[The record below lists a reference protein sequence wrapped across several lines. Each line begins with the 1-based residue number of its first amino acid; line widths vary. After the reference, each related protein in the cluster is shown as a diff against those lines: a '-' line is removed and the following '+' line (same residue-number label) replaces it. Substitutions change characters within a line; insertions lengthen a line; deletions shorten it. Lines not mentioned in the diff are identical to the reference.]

1 MNIENYFVSNEFM
14 NALIPLYGKV
24 KEDRIDDVIQFIMSG
39 AINFSS
45 SNDFSIDGVDEY
57 VRCLVREVSK
67 QPNKEFKYVGSP
79 LIKFEEDLS
88 FRLIL
93 KRLGYTEEDLSDVKV
108 EKKVSKYII
117 EKFRIQKYR
126 YHSFND
132 AFYES
137 IVKNGINPKLQFS
150 DQDTLNRIDEIF
162 SSHDISMILGWQ
174 KLNCVDM
181 VSYAKNPSECYS
193 YALASPEWF
202 SEFCGESLNF
212 ANIEGR
218 CQFAFRDNDYDG
230 AKRNLISLMKKHNFS
245 YEEMKE
251 VLNFFDDN
259 WEKYANKSSTLVVVV
274 DRDYSTSIDTLYK
287 RFCDLRCSVK
297 DLFRICS
304 CSGSVDEHTEDVI
317 DVSDA
322 KFIKMPDHKVLV
334 KKLSADNVL
343 SKLQILRDAKIYF
356 DVDDNGK
363 KVLVSQNG
371 EDETKIVK
379 LILCDDSVLNYILD
393 NDTLFDSWIP
403 YFSYSLL
410 NKDDNVV
417 KIAQRKPLYFS
428 YISEEQRNNVTLMRR
443 CVSGEC
449 VHKDIVYL
457 VGSEVLDDL
466 EFVTKLLIKISYSDF
481 DFVGY
486 GLDNIEG
493 SKMAYGKL
501 FGRSVQMSP
510 NFWELLN
517 SKIKF
522 MNKKYKLDT
531 PLFDESREIVI
542 ASRYFDSEKAKK
554 N

>member
-24 KEDRIDDVIQFIMSG
+24 KEDKIDDVIQFIMSG

-45 SNDFSIDGVDEY
+45 SNDFSLDGVDEY
-57 VRCLVREVSK
+57 VRCLVREFSK
-67 QPNKEFKYVGSP
+67 QPNREFKYAGSP

-93 KRLGYTEEDLSDVKV
+93 KRLGYTEDDLSDVEI

-117 EKFRIQKYR
+117 EKFRIQGYK

-137 IVKNGINPKLQFS
+137 IVKNGINPKIQFT
-150 DQDTLNRIDEIF
+150 DQADLDRIDEIF

-174 KLNCVDM
+174 KLNCVDK
-181 VSYAKNPSECYS
+181 VSYAKNPSVCYS

-202 SEFCGESLNF
+202 TEFCGGSLNF
-212 ANIEGR
+212 SDIEGR
-218 CQFAFRDNDYDG
+218 SQFAFRDNDYEG
-230 AKRNLISLMKKHNFS
+230 AKRNLMSLMKKHNFS

-251 VLNFFDDN
+251 VLKFFDDN
-259 WEKYANKSSTLVVVV
+259 WKKYANKSATLAVVA
-274 DRDYSTSIDTLYK
+274 DRDESTSVDTLYK

-297 DLFRICS
+297 ELFRICS

-317 DVSDA
+317 DVSEA
-322 KFIKMPDHKVLV
+322 KFIKMPDYKVLV
-334 KKLSADNVL
+334 KKLSSDDVL

-356 DVDDNGK
+356 DVDENGK

-371 EDETKIVK
+371 EDEAKLVK
-379 LILCDDSVLNYILD
+379 AILCDDSVLNYILD
-393 NDTLFDSWIP
+393 NDTLFDCWIP

-410 NKDDNVV
+410 NKGDNVV

-428 YISEEQRNNVTLMRR
+428 YISEDQRNNIDLMRR
-443 CVSGEC
+443 CVSGEN
-449 VHKDIVYL
+449 VHKDIIYL
-457 VGSEVLDDL
+457 VGSEVLNDL
-466 EFVTKLLIKISYSDF
+466 EFVTKLLIKISDSDF

-501 FGRSVQMSP
+501 FGRSVQTSP

-517 SKIKF
+517 SKIKL